1 MFRRIAIMATGTIGG
16 VLAIVAYHP
25 PQLHAVAAVGEVAGS
40 AGTAAATAAN
50 FVGAVSNTAFGPV
63 QVQISVTAGSIIKV
77 NALQLPNG
85 DQRTRSIA
93 QQAVPFLIQQ
103 TLGAKSA
110 NVLGV
115 TGASYTSDG
124 WRKSLASAMLKAGL

>member
-1 MFRRIAIMATGTIGG
+1 MFRRVAIMATGTIGG

-25 PQLHAVAAVGEVAGS
+25 PQLHAVVAVGQAGGKS
-40 AGTAAATAAN
+40 VTATAVN
-50 FVGAVSNTAFGPV
+50 FVGNVSDTPFGPV
-63 QVQISVTAGSIIKV
+63 QVQISVATGSIVKV
-77 NALQLPNG
+77 SALKLPNG

-115 TGASYTSDG
+115 TGASYTSEG